1 MAYCRQLRGMEL
13 LYCLYDMCYPVNVS
27 MILGIK
33 GRVSSYMVREALDSI
48 QALHWQLRA
57 VIDPDKCFAVRLT
70 DSYRKIP
77 LRILPLD
84 EAAISQCLEQE
95 LEERF
100 AIEDAPLARCLFLC
114 DRSNGSR
121 LILTLHHSLFDG
133 FSARQLAFEVAA
145 LLGTPDN
152 RSTYTSNQVSTS
164 IEGCAE
170 AYFPEKSKGALAT
183 GRAIWRVA
191 AQGLR
196 RTFQHRASE
205 VGSIAVVDNAAGW
218 RPGVLLTELDEQC
231 VSRVRNT
238 ARMLGT
244 TVHGALCAAQLLSA
258 GQSVGLRFPHAL
270 ATSTAVDLR
279 PYLLPEVRERIGSLF
294 SAVITEHRIT
304 SSSTLWPLAVE
315 IKRAIATALAREDHI
330 GALPLVDT
338 ALRLL
343 LMLNGRAKQSG
354 RWLMKLSELAVA
366 PHLMVSNIG
375 PVPPMADVPG
385 VRVVAAS
392 FVVGGPPDW
401 HFGSTATTFG
411 GRLYWN
417 FVYNKAAIESKLAE
431 EIAKRSITLLSSDQA
446 ALSER

>member
-1 MAYCRQLRGMEL
+1 MAYQRQLRGMEL
-13 LYCLYDMCYPVNVS
+13 LYCLYDMCCPLNIS
-27 MILGIK
+27 MILGIE
-33 GRVSSYMVREALDSI
+33 GRVSSVMVREALDSI

-77 LRILPLD
+77 LKILPLD
-84 EAAISQCLEQE
+84 ETEISQCLEQE

-100 AIEDAPLARCLFLC
+100 TIEDAPLARCLFLW

-145 LLGTPDN
+145 LLGAPESG
-152 RSTYTSNQVSTS
+152 STHTSNQVSTS
-164 IEGCAE
+164 IEDCAE
-170 AYFPEKSKGALAT
+170 AYFPEKCKGVLAT
-183 GRAIWRVA
+183 GRGLRRIV

-196 RTFQHRASE
+196 RTFQHRAGE
-205 VGSIAVVDNAAGW
+205 VGAITEVDNAGW
-218 RPGVLLTELDEQC
+218 RPGVLLTELDEKC

-279 PYLLPEVRERIGSLF
+279 PYLLPEVRERIGALF

-315 IKRAIATALAREDHI
+315 IKSAIATALAREEHI
-330 GALPLVDT
+330 RALPLVDA

-343 LMLNGRAKQSG
+343 LMLNGRAKQSCN
-354 RWLMKLSELAVA
+354 WLMKLSELAVA

-375 PVPPMADVPG
+375 PVPQMADVPG

-446 ALSER
+446 SFSQR